1 LTYRRKRE
9 SMANEKGM
17 DFIEHLEK
25 SKIVNQDIENQLKRS
40 FISYA
45 MAVNISR
52 AIPDVRDGLK
62 PVHRRILYSMYESGL
77 TPDKPYRK
85 CATTVGDV
93 LGKYH
98 PHGDA
103 AVYDA
108 MVRLVQDFSINDP
121 LIDGHGNFG
130 SIDGDPAAA
139 NRYTEARLSK
149 ISLEMLRDIDKK
161 TADFYPNFDETREQP
176 VVLPSK
182 FPNILVNG
190 ADGIAV
196 GMATSIPPHNLVEAI
211 DATIA
216 LLNNAD
222 LSIEELM
229 QYIKAPDFP
238 TGGLVFGGNGL
249 REAYRTGKGKVI
261 LRAKC
266 EIEEKEGE
274 RAKIIITELPYQINK
289 EKLVVAISDLHKEK
303 KIEGIADLLDESDRR
318 GLRITVTAKR
328 DCSPQVLLNQLFKKT
343 NLQITYSIIFLA
355 LVDGVPKILNLKEIL
370 TNYISHQMEVIVRR
384 TKFDLERAEERLH
397 ILEGLSIALANIDEV
412 VEVLKKSKDRQDAM
426 ANLMER
432 FILSERQATAILDMR
447 LQRLT
452 GLEVEKIE
460 NEKHEKEE
468 EIKEYKRILSSDE
481 NIKEIVRN
489 ELTEIK
495 EKYGVPRKTQLAYG
509 EFDLDQADL
518 IPEEDIVISMS
529 HEGYIKRMAVSEYR
543 TQKRGG
549 IGVAAHK
556 TKEEDF
562 IEYIF
567 IGNSHQRYMIFT
579 STGKAFAKQ
588 GYEIPEASRTAR
600 GRAIINLLE
609 IGQEE
614 KIKAILPIPE
624 DTAGKYLVLATK
636 QGLIKKTPLEEFDQ
650 INRTGKI
657 AIKFNE
663 DDELISAVLTN
674 GEDELIIAANNGN
687 VIRCSEKDVRPMGR
701 AARGVKAMDLD
712 DGETLVDV
720 AVIKD
725 LEQEVITVTTNGYGK
740 RSSLDDYRL
749 QRRAGKGI
757 KAGTFNEK
765 TGDLASL
772 KILEKGNDLML
783 ITDSGIVIKVSTD
796 DISRFGRT
804 SQGVR
809 IMKMKDEEAKIA
821 SIAIAPNEDELEK
834 EVSESVTNETGEEQ
848 NKEEKFENNG
858 N

>member
-1 LTYRRKRE
+1 
-9 SMANEKGM
+9 MANEKGM
-17 DFIEHLEK
+17 EFIEHLEK

-161 TADFYPNFDETREQP
+161 TVDFYPNFDETREQP

-196 GMATSIPPHNLVEAI
+196 GMATSIPPHNLVETI

-238 TGGLVFGGNGL
+238 TGGLVFGGSGL

-274 RAKIIITELPYQINK
+274 RAKIVITELPYQINK

-303 KIEGIADLLDESDRR
+303 KIDGIADLLDESDRR

-370 TNYISHQMEVIVRR
+370 TQYIAHQMEVIVRR

-529 HEGYIKRMAVSEYR
+529 HAGYIKRMAVSEYR
-543 TQKRGG
+543 TQRRGG

-562 IEYIF
+562 VEYIF
-567 IGNSHQRYMIFT
+567 IGNSHQKYMIFT
-579 STGKAFAKQ
+579 STGKAFAKK

-701 AARGVKAMDLD
+701 SARGVKAMDLD

-720 AVIKD
+720 AVIRD
-725 LEQEVITVTTNGYGK
+725 AEQEVITVTTNGYGK

-809 IMKMKDEEAKIA
+809 IMKMKDGDDKIA

-834 EVSESVTNETGEEQ
+834 EVSETTTKETAEE
-848 NKEEKFENNG
+848 NIKEENLENKG
-858 N
+858 I

>member
-1 LTYRRKRE
+1 
-9 SMANEKGM
+9 MANEKGM
-17 DFIEHLEK
+17 EFIEHLEK

-149 ISLEMLRDIDKK
+149 IALEMLRDIDKK
-161 TADFYPNFDETREQP
+161 TVDFYPNFDETREQP

-196 GMATSIPPHNLVEAI
+196 GMATSIPPHNLVETI

-238 TGGLVFGGNGL
+238 TGGLVFGGSGL

-274 RAKIIITELPYQINK
+274 RAKIVITELPYQINK

-303 KIEGIADLLDESDRR
+303 KIDGIADLLDESDRR

-370 TNYISHQMEVIVRR
+370 TQYIAHQMEVIVRR

-529 HEGYIKRMAVSEYR
+529 HAGYIKRMAVSEYR
-543 TQKRGG
+543 TQRRGG

-562 IEYIF
+562 VEYIF
-567 IGNSHQRYMIFT
+567 IGNSHQKYMIFT
-579 STGKAFAKQ
+579 STGKAFAKK

-701 AARGVKAMDLD
+701 SARGVKAMDLD

-720 AVIKD
+720 AVIRD
-725 LEQEVITVTTNGYGK
+725 AEQEVITVTTNGYGK

-809 IMKMKDEEAKIA
+809 IMKMKDGDDKIA

-834 EVSESVTNETGEEQ
+834 EVSETTKETAEE
-848 NKEEKFENNG
+848 NIKEENLENKG
-858 N
+858 I

>member
-1 LTYRRKRE
+1 
-9 SMANEKGM
+9 MANEKGM
-17 DFIEHLEK
+17 EFIEHLEK

-161 TADFYPNFDETREQP
+161 TVDFYPNFDETREQP

-196 GMATSIPPHNLVEAI
+196 GMATSIPPHNLVETI

-238 TGGLVFGGNGL
+238 TGGLVFGGSGL

-274 RAKIIITELPYQINK
+274 RAKIVITELPYQINK

-303 KIEGIADLLDESDRR
+303 KIDGIADLLDESDRR

-370 TNYISHQMEVIVRR
+370 TQYIAHQMEVIVRR

-529 HEGYIKRMAVSEYR
+529 HAGYIKRMAVSEYR
-543 TQKRGG
+543 TQRRGG

-562 IEYIF
+562 VEYIF
-567 IGNSHQRYMIFT
+567 IGNSHQKYMIFT
-579 STGKAFAKQ
+579 STGKAFAKK

-614 KIKAILPIPE
+614 KIKAILPIPA

-701 AARGVKAMDLD
+701 SARGVKAMDLD

-720 AVIKD
+720 AVIRD
-725 LEQEVITVTTNGYGK
+725 AEQEVITVTTNGYGK

-809 IMKMKDEEAKIA
+809 IMKMKDGDDKIA

-834 EVSESVTNETGEEQ
+834 EVSETTTKETAEE
-848 NKEEKFENNG
+848 NIKEENLENKG
-858 N
+858 I

>member
-1 LTYRRKRE
+1 
-9 SMANEKGM
+9 MANEKGM

-161 TADFYPNFDETREQP
+161 TVDFYPNFDETREQP

-848 NKEEKFENNG
+848 NKEEKFENNE

>member
-1 LTYRRKRE
+1 
-9 SMANEKGM
+9 MANEKGM

-161 TADFYPNFDETREQP
+161 TVDFYPNFDETREQP

-266 EIEEKEGE
+266 EIEDKEGE

-725 LEQEVITVTTNGYGK
+725 PEQEVITVTTNGYGK

-834 EVSESVTNETGEEQ
+834 EVSESVANETGEEQ
-848 NKEEKFENNG
+848 NKEEKLENNE

>member
-1 LTYRRKRE
+1 
-9 SMANEKGM
+9 MANEKGM
-17 DFIEHLEK
+17 EFIEHLEK

-149 ISLEMLRDIDKK
+149 ISLEMLRDIEKK
-161 TADFYPNFDETREQP
+161 TVDFYPNFDETREQP

-196 GMATSIPPHNLVEAI
+196 GMATSIPPHNLVETI

-238 TGGLVFGGNGL
+238 TGGLVFGGSGL

-274 RAKIIITELPYQINK
+274 RAKIVITELPYQINK

-303 KIEGIADLLDESDRR
+303 KIDGIADLLDESDRR

-370 TNYISHQMEVIVRR
+370 TQYIAHQMEVIVRR

-529 HEGYIKRMAVSEYR
+529 HAGYIKRMAVSEYR
-543 TQKRGG
+543 TQRRGG

-562 IEYIF
+562 VEYIF
-567 IGNSHQRYMIFT
+567 IGNSHQKYMIFT
-579 STGKAFAKQ
+579 STGKAFAKK

-701 AARGVKAMDLD
+701 SARGVKAMDLD

-720 AVIKD
+720 AVIRD
-725 LEQEVITVTTNGYGK
+725 AEQEVITVTTNGYGK

-809 IMKMKDEEAKIA
+809 IMKMKDGDDKIA
-821 SIAIAPNEDELEK
+821 SIAIAPNEDELGK
-834 EVSESVTNETGEEQ
+834 EVSESTTKETVEENIKEENLD
-848 NKEEKFENNG
+848 NKEI
-858 N
+858 

>member
-1 LTYRRKRE
+1 
-9 SMANEKGM
+9 MANEKGM
-17 DFIEHLEK
+17 EFIEHLEK

-161 TADFYPNFDETREQP
+161 TVDFYPNFDETREQP

-196 GMATSIPPHNLVEAI
+196 GMATSIPPHNLVETI

-238 TGGLVFGGNGL
+238 TGGLVFGGSGL

-274 RAKIIITELPYQINK
+274 RAKIVITELPYQINK

-303 KIEGIADLLDESDRR
+303 KIDGIADLLDESDRR

-370 TNYISHQMEVIVRR
+370 TQYIAHQMEVIVRR

-529 HEGYIKRMAVSEYR
+529 HAGYIKRMAVSEYR
-543 TQKRGG
+543 TQRRGG

-562 IEYIF
+562 VEYIF
-567 IGNSHQRYMIFT
+567 IGNSHQKYMIFT
-579 STGKAFAKQ
+579 STGKAFAKK

-650 INRTGKI
+650 INRTGKL

-701 AARGVKAMDLD
+701 SARGVKAMDLD

-720 AVIKD
+720 AVIRD
-725 LEQEVITVTTNGYGK
+725 AEQEVITVTTNGYGK

-809 IMKMKDEEAKIA
+809 IMKMKDGDDKIA

-834 EVSESVTNETGEEQ
+834 EVSETTTKETAEE
-848 NKEEKFENNG
+848 NIKEENLENKG
-858 N
+858 I

>member
-1 LTYRRKRE
+1 
-9 SMANEKGM
+9 MANEKGM
-17 DFIEHLEK
+17 EFIEHLEK

-161 TADFYPNFDETREQP
+161 TVDFYPNFDETREQP

-196 GMATSIPPHNLVEAI
+196 GMATSIPPHNLVETI

-216 LLNNAD
+216 LLNNAN

-238 TGGLVFGGNGL
+238 TGGLVFGGSGL

-274 RAKIIITELPYQINK
+274 RAKIVITELPYQINK

-303 KIEGIADLLDESDRR
+303 KIDGIADLLDESDRR

-355 LVDGVPKILNLKEIL
+355 LVGGVPKILNLKEIL
-370 TNYISHQMEVIVRR
+370 TQYIAHQMEVIVRR

-529 HEGYIKRMAVSEYR
+529 HAGYIKRMAVSEYR
-543 TQKRGG
+543 TQRRGG

-562 IEYIF
+562 VEYIF
-567 IGNSHQRYMIFT
+567 IGNSHQKYMIFT
-579 STGKAFAKQ
+579 STGKAFAKK

-701 AARGVKAMDLD
+701 SARGVKAMDLD

-720 AVIKD
+720 AVIRD
-725 LEQEVITVTTNGYGK
+725 AEQEVITVTTNGYGK

-809 IMKMKDEEAKIA
+809 IMKMKDGDDKIA

-834 EVSESVTNETGEEQ
+834 EVSESTTKETVEENIKEENLD
-848 NKEEKFENNG
+848 NKEI
-858 N
+858 

>member
-1 LTYRRKRE
+1 
-9 SMANEKGM
+9 MANEKGM
-17 DFIEHLEK
+17 EFIEHLEK

-161 TADFYPNFDETREQP
+161 TVDFYPNFDETREQP

-196 GMATSIPPHNLVEAI
+196 GMATSIPPHNLVETI

-238 TGGLVFGGNGL
+238 TGGLVFGGSGL

-274 RAKIIITELPYQINK
+274 RAKIVITELPYQINK

-303 KIEGIADLLDESDRR
+303 KIDGIADLLDESDRR

-370 TNYISHQMEVIVRR
+370 TQYIAHQMEVIVRR

-529 HEGYIKRMAVSEYR
+529 HAGYIKRMAVSEYR
-543 TQKRGG
+543 TQRRGG

-562 IEYIF
+562 VEYIF
-567 IGNSHQRYMIFT
+567 IGNSHQKYMIFT
-579 STGKAFAKQ
+579 STGKAFAKK
-588 GYEIPEASRTAR
+588 GYEIPEASRMAR

-701 AARGVKAMDLD
+701 SARGVKAMDLD

-720 AVIKD
+720 AVIRD
-725 LEQEVITVTTNGYGK
+725 AEQEVITVTTNGYGK

-809 IMKMKDEEAKIA
+809 IMKMKDGDDKIA

-834 EVSESVTNETGEEQ
+834 EVSETTTKETAEE
-848 NKEEKFENNG
+848 NTKEENLENKG
-858 N
+858 I

>member
-1 LTYRRKRE
+1 MQDKNLVNVNLTKE
-9 SMANEKGM
+9 MKT
-17 DFIEHLEK
+17 
-25 SKIVNQDIENQLKRS
+25 S
-40 FISYA
+40 FIDYA
-45 MAVNISR
+45 MSVIVAR
-52 AIPDVRDGLK
+52 ALPDVRDGLK
-62 PVHRRILYSMYESGL
+62 PVHRRILYGMNELGV
-77 TPDKPYRK
+77 TPDKPHKKSARI
-85 CATTVGDV
+85 TGDV
-93 LGKYH
+93 MGKYH
-98 PHGDA
+98 PHGDSSI
-103 AVYDA
+103 YEA
-108 MVRLVQDFSINDP
+108 MVRMAQWWSYRYMLV
-121 LIDGHGNFG
+121 DGHGNFG

-149 ISLEMLRDIDKK
+149 ISLEMLRDIEKK
-161 TADFYPNFDETREQP
+161 TVDFYPNFDETREQP

-196 GMATSIPPHNLVEAI
+196 GMATSIPPHNLVETI

-238 TGGLVFGGNGL
+238 TGGLVFGGSGL

-274 RAKIIITELPYQINK
+274 RAKIVITELPYQINK

-303 KIEGIADLLDESDRR
+303 KIDGIADLLDESDRR

-370 TNYISHQMEVIVRR
+370 THYIAHQMEVIVRR

-529 HEGYIKRMAVSEYR
+529 HAGYIKRMAVSEYR
-543 TQKRGG
+543 TQRRGG

-562 IEYIF
+562 VEYIF
-567 IGNSHQRYMIFT
+567 IGNSHQKYMIFT
-579 STGKAFAKQ
+579 STGKAFAKK
-588 GYEIPEASRTAR
+588 GYEIPEASRMAR

-701 AARGVKAMDLD
+701 SARGVKAMDLD

-720 AVIKD
+720 AVIRD
-725 LEQEVITVTTNGYGK
+725 AEQEVITVTTNGYGK

-809 IMKMKDEEAKIA
+809 IMKMKDGDDKIA

-834 EVSESVTNETGEEQ
+834 EVSETTTKETAEE
-848 NKEEKFENNG
+848 NIKEENLENKG
-858 N
+858 I

>member
-1 LTYRRKRE
+1 
-9 SMANEKGM
+9 MANEKGM
-17 DFIEHLEK
+17 EFIEHLEK

-161 TADFYPNFDETREQP
+161 TVDFYPNFDETREQP

-196 GMATSIPPHNLVEAI
+196 GMATSIPPHNLVETI

-238 TGGLVFGGNGL
+238 TGGLVFGGSGL

-274 RAKIIITELPYQINK
+274 RAKIVITELPYQINK

-303 KIEGIADLLDESDRR
+303 KIDGIADLLDESDRR
-318 GLRITVTAKR
+318 GLRITITAKR

-370 TNYISHQMEVIVRR
+370 TQYIAHQMEVIVRR

-529 HEGYIKRMAVSEYR
+529 HAGYIKRMAVSEYR
-543 TQKRGG
+543 TQRRGG

-562 IEYIF
+562 VEYIF
-567 IGNSHQRYMIFT
+567 IGNSHQKYMIFT
-579 STGKAFAKQ
+579 STGKAFAKK

-701 AARGVKAMDLD
+701 SARGVKAMDLD

-720 AVIKD
+720 AVIRD
-725 LEQEVITVTTNGYGK
+725 AEQEVITVTTNGYGK

-809 IMKMKDEEAKIA
+809 IMKMKDGDDKIA

-834 EVSESVTNETGEEQ
+834 EVSETTTKETAEE
-848 NKEEKFENNG
+848 NIKEESLENKG
-858 N
+858 I

>member
-1 LTYRRKRE
+1 
-9 SMANEKGM
+9 MANEKGM
-17 DFIEHLEK
+17 EFIEHLEK

-161 TADFYPNFDETREQP
+161 TVDFYPNFDETREQP

-196 GMATSIPPHNLVEAI
+196 GMATSIPPHNLVETI

-216 LLNNAD
+216 LLNNAN

-238 TGGLVFGGNGL
+238 TGGLVFGGSGL

-274 RAKIIITELPYQINK
+274 RAKIVITELPYQINK

-303 KIEGIADLLDESDRR
+303 KIDGIADLLDESDRR

-370 TNYISHQMEVIVRR
+370 TQYIAHQMEVIVRR

-529 HEGYIKRMAVSEYR
+529 HAGYIKRMAVSEYR
-543 TQKRGG
+543 TQRRGG

-562 IEYIF
+562 VEYIF
-567 IGNSHQRYMIFT
+567 IGNSHQKYMIFT
-579 STGKAFAKQ
+579 STGKAFAKK

-701 AARGVKAMDLD
+701 SARGVKAMDLD

-720 AVIKD
+720 AVIRD
-725 LEQEVITVTTNGYGK
+725 AEQEVITVTTNGYGK

-809 IMKMKDEEAKIA
+809 IMKMKDGDDKIA

-834 EVSESVTNETGEEQ
+834 EVSESTTKETVEENIKEENLD
-848 NKEEKFENNG
+848 NKEI
-858 N
+858 

>member
-1 LTYRRKRE
+1 
-9 SMANEKGM
+9 MANEKGM
-17 DFIEHLEK
+17 EFIEHLEK

-161 TADFYPNFDETREQP
+161 TVDFYPNFDETREQP

-196 GMATSIPPHNLVEAI
+196 GMATSIPPHNLVETI

-238 TGGLVFGGNGL
+238 TGGLVFGGSGL

-274 RAKIIITELPYQINK
+274 RAKIVITELPYQINK

-303 KIEGIADLLDESDRR
+303 KIDGIADLLDESDRR

-370 TNYISHQMEVIVRR
+370 TQYIAHQMEVIVRR

-529 HEGYIKRMAVSEYR
+529 HAGYIKRMAVSEYR
-543 TQKRGG
+543 TQRRGG

-562 IEYIF
+562 VEYIF
-567 IGNSHQRYMIFT
+567 IGNSHQKYMIFT
-579 STGKAFAKQ
+579 STGKAFAKK

-624 DTAGKYLVLATK
+624 ATAGKYLVLATK

-701 AARGVKAMDLD
+701 SARGVKAMDLD

-720 AVIKD
+720 AVIRD
-725 LEQEVITVTTNGYGK
+725 AEQEVITVTTNGYGK

-809 IMKMKDEEAKIA
+809 IMKMKDGDDRIA

-834 EVSESVTNETGEEQ
+834 EVSETTTKETAEE
-848 NKEEKFENNG
+848 NIKEENLENKG
-858 N
+858 I

>member
-1 LTYRRKRE
+1 
-9 SMANEKGM
+9 MANEKGM
-17 DFIEHLEK
+17 EFIEHLEK

-161 TADFYPNFDETREQP
+161 TVDFYPNFDETREQP

-249 REAYRTGKGKVI
+249 REAYKTGKGKVI

-725 LEQEVITVTTNGYGK
+725 PKQEVITVTTNGYGK

-834 EVSESVTNETGEEQ
+834 EVSESVANETREEQ
-848 NKEEKFENNG
+848 NKEEKPENNE

>member
-1 LTYRRKRE
+1 
-9 SMANEKGM
+9 MANEKGM

-161 TADFYPNFDETREQP
+161 TVDFYPNFDETREQP

-725 LEQEVITVTTNGYGK
+725 PEQEVITVTTNGYGK

-834 EVSESVTNETGEEQ
+834 EVSESVANEIGEEQ
-848 NKEEKFENNG
+848 SKEEKLENNE

>member
-1 LTYRRKRE
+1 
-9 SMANEKGM
+9 MANEKGM
-17 DFIEHLEK
+17 EFIEHLKK

-161 TADFYPNFDETREQP
+161 TVDFYPNFDETREQP

-196 GMATSIPPHNLVEAI
+196 GMATSIPPHNLVETI

-238 TGGLVFGGNGL
+238 TGGLVFGGSGL

-274 RAKIIITELPYQINK
+274 RAKIVITELPYQINK

-303 KIEGIADLLDESDRR
+303 KIDGIADLLDESDRR

-370 TNYISHQMEVIVRR
+370 TQYIAHQMEVIVRR

-529 HEGYIKRMAVSEYR
+529 HAGYIKRMAVSEYR
-543 TQKRGG
+543 TQRRGG

-562 IEYIF
+562 VEYIF
-567 IGNSHQRYMIFT
+567 IGNSHQKYMIFT
-579 STGKAFAKQ
+579 STGKAFAKK

-701 AARGVKAMDLD
+701 SARGVKAMDLA

-720 AVIKD
+720 AVIRD
-725 LEQEVITVTTNGYGK
+725 AEQEVITVTTNGYGK

-809 IMKMKDEEAKIA
+809 IMKMKDGDDKIA

-834 EVSESVTNETGEEQ
+834 EVSETTKETAEE
-848 NKEEKFENNG
+848 NIKEENLENKG
-858 N
+858 I

>member
-1 LTYRRKRE
+1 
-9 SMANEKGM
+9 MANEKGM
-17 DFIEHLEK
+17 EFIEHLEK

-161 TADFYPNFDETREQP
+161 TVDFYPNFDETREQP

-196 GMATSIPPHNLVEAI
+196 GMATSIPPHNLVETI

-238 TGGLVFGGNGL
+238 TGGLVFGGSGL

-274 RAKIIITELPYQINK
+274 RAKIVITELPYQINK

-303 KIEGIADLLDESDRR
+303 KIDGIADLLDESDRR

-370 TNYISHQMEVIVRR
+370 TQYIAHQMEVIVRR

-529 HEGYIKRMAVSEYR
+529 HAGYIKRMAVSEYR
-543 TQKRGG
+543 TQRRGG

-562 IEYIF
+562 VEYIF
-567 IGNSHQRYMIFT
+567 IGNSHQKYMIFT
-579 STGKAFAKQ
+579 STGKAFAKK

-701 AARGVKAMDLD
+701 SARGVKAMDLA

-720 AVIKD
+720 AVIRD
-725 LEQEVITVTTNGYGK
+725 AEQEVITVTTNGYGK

-809 IMKMKDEEAKIA
+809 IMKMKDGDDKIA

-834 EVSESVTNETGEEQ
+834 EVSETTTKETTEE
-848 NKEEKFENNG
+848 NIKEENLENKG
-858 N
+858 I

>member
-1 LTYRRKRE
+1 
-9 SMANEKGM
+9 MANEKGM
-17 DFIEHLEK
+17 EFIEHLEK

-62 PVHRRILYSMYESGL
+62 PVHRRILYSMYESRL

-161 TADFYPNFDETREQP
+161 TVDFYPNFDETREQP

-196 GMATSIPPHNLVEAI
+196 GMATSIPPHNLVETI

-238 TGGLVFGGNGL
+238 TGGLVFGGSGL

-274 RAKIIITELPYQINK
+274 RAKIVITELPYQINK

-303 KIEGIADLLDESDRR
+303 KIDGIADLLDESDRR

-370 TNYISHQMEVIVRR
+370 TQYIAHQMEVIVRR

-529 HEGYIKRMAVSEYR
+529 HAGYIKRMAVSEYR
-543 TQKRGG
+543 TQRRGG

-562 IEYIF
+562 VEYIF
-567 IGNSHQRYMIFT
+567 IGNSHQKYMIFT
-579 STGKAFAKQ
+579 STGKAFAKK

-701 AARGVKAMDLD
+701 SARGVKAMDLA

-720 AVIKD
+720 AVIRD
-725 LEQEVITVTTNGYGK
+725 AEQEVITVTTNGYGK

-809 IMKMKDEEAKIA
+809 IMKMKDGDDKIA

-834 EVSESVTNETGEEQ
+834 EVSESTTKETVEENIKEENLD
-848 NKEEKFENNG
+848 NKEI
-858 N
+858 

>member
-1 LTYRRKRE
+1 
-9 SMANEKGM
+9 MANEKGM

-161 TADFYPNFDETREQP
+161 TVDFYPNFDETREQP

-725 LEQEVITVTTNGYGK
+725 PEQEVITVTTNGYGK

-834 EVSESVTNETGEEQ
+834 EVSESVANETGEEQ
-848 NKEEKFENNG
+848 NKEEKLENNE

>member
-1 LTYRRKRE
+1 
-9 SMANEKGM
+9 MANEKGM
-17 DFIEHLEK
+17 EFIEHLEK

-161 TADFYPNFDETREQP
+161 TVDFYPNFDETREQP

-196 GMATSIPPHNLVEAI
+196 GMATSIPPHNLVETT

-238 TGGLVFGGNGL
+238 TGGLVFGGSGL

-274 RAKIIITELPYQINK
+274 RAKIVITELPYQINK

-303 KIEGIADLLDESDRR
+303 KIDGIADLLDESDRR

-370 TNYISHQMEVIVRR
+370 TQYIAHQMEVIVRR

-529 HEGYIKRMAVSEYR
+529 HAGYIKRMAVSEYR
-543 TQKRGG
+543 TQRRGG

-562 IEYIF
+562 VEYIF
-567 IGNSHQRYMIFT
+567 IGNSHQKYMIFT
-579 STGKAFAKQ
+579 STGKAFAKK

-701 AARGVKAMDLD
+701 SARGVKAMDLA

-720 AVIKD
+720 AVIRD
-725 LEQEVITVTTNGYGK
+725 AEQEVITVTTNGYGK

-809 IMKMKDEEAKIA
+809 IMKMKDGDDKIA

-834 EVSESVTNETGEEQ
+834 EVSETTTKETAEE
-848 NKEEKFENNG
+848 NTKEENLENEG
-858 N
+858 I

>member
-1 LTYRRKRE
+1 
-9 SMANEKGM
+9 MANEKGM
-17 DFIEHLEK
+17 EFIEHLEK

-149 ISLEMLRDIDKK
+149 ISLEMLRDIEKK
-161 TADFYPNFDETREQP
+161 TVDFYPNFDETREQP

-196 GMATSIPPHNLVEAI
+196 GMATSIPPHNLVETI

-238 TGGLVFGGNGL
+238 TGGLVFGGSGL

-274 RAKIIITELPYQINK
+274 RAKIVITELPYQINK

-303 KIEGIADLLDESDRR
+303 KIDGIADLLDESDRR

-370 TNYISHQMEVIVRR
+370 TQYIAHQMEVIVRR

-529 HEGYIKRMAVSEYR
+529 HAGYIKRMAVSEYR
-543 TQKRGG
+543 TQRRGG

-562 IEYIF
+562 VEYIF
-567 IGNSHQRYMIFT
+567 IGNSHQKYMIFT
-579 STGKAFAKQ
+579 STGKAFAKK

-701 AARGVKAMDLD
+701 SARGVKAMDLD

-720 AVIKD
+720 AVIRD
-725 LEQEVITVTTNGYGK
+725 AEQEVITVTTNGYGK

-809 IMKMKDEEAKIA
+809 IMKMKDGDDKIA

-834 EVSESVTNETGEEQ
+834 EVSETTTKETAEE
-848 NKEEKFENNG
+848 NTKEENLENKG
-858 N
+858 I

>member
-1 LTYRRKRE
+1 
-9 SMANEKGM
+9 MANEKGM
-17 DFIEHLEK
+17 EFIEHLEK

-149 ISLEMLRDIDKK
+149 IALEMLRDIDKK
-161 TADFYPNFDETREQP
+161 TVDFYPNFDETREQP

-196 GMATSIPPHNLVEAI
+196 GMATSIPPHNLVETI

-238 TGGLVFGGNGL
+238 TGGLVFGGSGL

-274 RAKIIITELPYQINK
+274 RAKIVITELPYQINK
-289 EKLVVAISDLHKEK
+289 ERLVVAISDLHKEK
-303 KIEGIADLLDESDRR
+303 KIDGIADLLDESDRR

-370 TNYISHQMEVIVRR
+370 TQYIAHQMEVIVRR

-529 HEGYIKRMAVSEYR
+529 HAGYIKRMAVSEYR
-543 TQKRGG
+543 TQRRGG

-562 IEYIF
+562 VEYIF
-567 IGNSHQRYMIFT
+567 IGNSHQKYMIFT
-579 STGKAFAKQ
+579 STGKAFAKK

-701 AARGVKAMDLD
+701 SARGVKAMDLD

-720 AVIKD
+720 AVIRD
-725 LEQEVITVTTNGYGK
+725 AEQEVITVTTNGYGK

-809 IMKMKDEEAKIA
+809 IMKMKDGDDKIA

-834 EVSESVTNETGEEQ
+834 EVSETTTKETAEE
-848 NKEEKFENNG
+848 NIKEENLENKG
-858 N
+858 I

>member
-1 LTYRRKRE
+1 
-9 SMANEKGM
+9 M
-17 DFIEHLEK
+17 
-25 SKIVNQDIENQLKRS
+25 
-40 FISYA
+40 
-45 MAVNISR
+45 
-52 AIPDVRDGLK
+52 
-62 PVHRRILYSMYESGL
+62 
-77 TPDKPYRK
+77 
-85 CATTVGDV
+85 
-93 LGKYH
+93 
-98 PHGDA
+98 
-103 AVYDA
+103 
-108 MVRLVQDFSINDP
+108 
-121 LIDGHGNFG
+121 
-130 SIDGDPAAA
+130 
-139 NRYTEARLSK
+139 
-149 ISLEMLRDIDKK
+149 
-161 TADFYPNFDETREQP
+161 
-176 VVLPSK
+176 
-182 FPNILVNG
+182 
-190 ADGIAV
+190 
-196 GMATSIPPHNLVEAI
+196 
-211 DATIA
+211 
-216 LLNNAD
+216 
-222 LSIEELM
+222 
-229 QYIKAPDFP
+229 
-238 TGGLVFGGNGL
+238 
-249 REAYRTGKGKVI
+249 
-261 LRAKC
+261 
-266 EIEEKEGE
+266 
-274 RAKIIITELPYQINK
+274 
-289 EKLVVAISDLHKEK
+289 
-303 KIEGIADLLDESDRR
+303 
-318 GLRITVTAKR
+318 
-328 DCSPQVLLNQLFKKT
+328 
-343 NLQITYSIIFLA
+343 
-355 LVDGVPKILNLKEIL
+355 
-370 TNYISHQMEVIVRR
+370 
-384 TKFDLERAEERLH
+384 
-397 ILEGLSIALANIDEV
+397 
-412 VEVLKKSKDRQDAM
+412 LKKSKDRQDAM

-725 LEQEVITVTTNGYGK
+725 PEQEVITVTKNGYGK

-809 IMKMKDEEAKIA
+809 IMKMKDEDAKIA

-834 EVSESVTNETGEEQ
+834 EVSESVANETGEEQ
-848 NKEEKFENNG
+848 NKEEKLENNE

>member
-1 LTYRRKRE
+1 
-9 SMANEKGM
+9 MANEKGM
-17 DFIEHLEK
+17 EFIEHLEK

-161 TADFYPNFDETREQP
+161 TVDFYPNFDETREQP

-196 GMATSIPPHNLVEAI
+196 GMATSIPPHNLVETI

-238 TGGLVFGGNGL
+238 TGGLVFGGSGL

-274 RAKIIITELPYQINK
+274 RAKIVITELPYQINK

-303 KIEGIADLLDESDRR
+303 KIDGIADLLDESDRR

-370 TNYISHQMEVIVRR
+370 THYIAHQMEVIVRR

-529 HEGYIKRMAVSEYR
+529 HAGYIKRMAVSEYR
-543 TQKRGG
+543 TQRRGG

-562 IEYIF
+562 VEYIF
-567 IGNSHQRYMIFT
+567 IGNSHQKYMIFT
-579 STGKAFAKQ
+579 STGKAFAKK

-701 AARGVKAMDLD
+701 SARGVKAMDLD

-720 AVIKD
+720 AVIRD
-725 LEQEVITVTTNGYGK
+725 AEQEVITVTTNGYGK

-809 IMKMKDEEAKIA
+809 IMKMKDGDDKIA

-834 EVSESVTNETGEEQ
+834 EVSETTTKETAEE
-848 NKEEKFENNG
+848 NTKEENLENKG
-858 N
+858 I

>member
-1 LTYRRKRE
+1 
-9 SMANEKGM
+9 M
-17 DFIEHLEK
+17 
-25 SKIVNQDIENQLKRS
+25 
-40 FISYA
+40 
-45 MAVNISR
+45 
-52 AIPDVRDGLK
+52 
-62 PVHRRILYSMYESGL
+62 
-77 TPDKPYRK
+77 
-85 CATTVGDV
+85 
-93 LGKYH
+93 
-98 PHGDA
+98 
-103 AVYDA
+103 
-108 MVRLVQDFSINDP
+108 
-121 LIDGHGNFG
+121 
-130 SIDGDPAAA
+130 
-139 NRYTEARLSK
+139 
-149 ISLEMLRDIDKK
+149 
-161 TADFYPNFDETREQP
+161 
-176 VVLPSK
+176 
-182 FPNILVNG
+182 
-190 ADGIAV
+190 
-196 GMATSIPPHNLVEAI
+196 
-211 DATIA
+211 
-216 LLNNAD
+216 
-222 LSIEELM
+222 
-229 QYIKAPDFP
+229 
-238 TGGLVFGGNGL
+238 
-249 REAYRTGKGKVI
+249 
-261 LRAKC
+261 
-266 EIEEKEGE
+266 
-274 RAKIIITELPYQINK
+274 PYQINK

-303 KIEGIADLLDESDRR
+303 KIDGIADLLDESDRR

-370 TNYISHQMEVIVRR
+370 TQYIAHQMEVIVRR
-384 TKFDLERAEERLH
+384 PKFDLERAEERLH

-495 EKYGVPRKTQLAYG
+495 ERYGVPRKTQLAYG

-529 HEGYIKRMAVSEYR
+529 HAGYIKRMAVSEYR
-543 TQKRGG
+543 TQRRGG

-562 IEYIF
+562 VEYIF
-567 IGNSHQRYMIFT
+567 IGNSHQKYMIFT
-579 STGKAFAKQ
+579 STGKAFAKK
-588 GYEIPEASRTAR
+588 GYEIPEASRMAR

-701 AARGVKAMDLD
+701 SARGVKAMDLD

-720 AVIKD
+720 AVIRD
-725 LEQEVITVTTNGYGK
+725 AEQEVITVTTNGYGK

-809 IMKMKDEEAKIA
+809 IMKMKDGDDKIA

-834 EVSESVTNETGEEQ
+834 EVSETTTKETAEE
-848 NKEEKFENNG
+848 NIKEENLENKG
-858 N
+858 I

>member
-1 LTYRRKRE
+1 
-9 SMANEKGM
+9 MANEKGM
-17 DFIEHLEK
+17 EFIEHLEK

-161 TADFYPNFDETREQP
+161 TVDFYPNFDETREQP

-196 GMATSIPPHNLVEAI
+196 GMATSIPPHNLVETI

-238 TGGLVFGGNGL
+238 TGGLVFGGSGL

-274 RAKIIITELPYQINK
+274 RAKIVITELPYQINK

-303 KIEGIADLLDESDRR
+303 KIDGIADLLDESDRR

-370 TNYISHQMEVIVRR
+370 TQYIAHQMEVIVRR

-432 FILSERQATAILDMR
+432 FILSDRQATAILDMR

-529 HEGYIKRMAVSEYR
+529 HAGYIKRMAVSEYR
-543 TQKRGG
+543 TQRRGG

-562 IEYIF
+562 VEYIF
-567 IGNSHQRYMIFT
+567 IGNSHQKYMIFT
-579 STGKAFAKQ
+579 STGKAFAKK

-701 AARGVKAMDLD
+701 SARGVKAMDLD

-720 AVIKD
+720 AVIRD
-725 LEQEVITVTTNGYGK
+725 AEQEVITVTTNGYGK

-757 KAGTFNEK
+757 KAGTFNDK

-809 IMKMKDEEAKIA
+809 IMKMKDGDDKIA

-834 EVSESVTNETGEEQ
+834 EVSESTTKETVEEN
-848 NKEEKFENNG
+848 NKEENLDNKEI
-858 N
+858 

>member
-1 LTYRRKRE
+1 
-9 SMANEKGM
+9 MANEKGM
-17 DFIEHLEK
+17 EFIEHLEK

-161 TADFYPNFDETREQP
+161 TVDFYPNFDETREQP

-196 GMATSIPPHNLVEAI
+196 GMATSIPPHNLVETI

-238 TGGLVFGGNGL
+238 TGGLVFGGSGL

-274 RAKIIITELPYQINK
+274 RAKIVITELPYQINK

-303 KIEGIADLLDESDRR
+303 KIDGIADLLDESDRR

-370 TNYISHQMEVIVRR
+370 TQYIAHQMEVIVRR

-529 HEGYIKRMAVSEYR
+529 HAGYIKRMAVSEYR
-543 TQKRGG
+543 TQRRGG

-562 IEYIF
+562 VEYIF
-567 IGNSHQRYMIFT
+567 IGNSHQKYMIFT
-579 STGKAFAKQ
+579 STGKAFAKK

-701 AARGVKAMDLD
+701 SARGVKAMDLD

-720 AVIKD
+720 AVIRD
-725 LEQEVITVTTNGYGK
+725 AEQEVITVTTNGYGK

-809 IMKMKDEEAKIA
+809 IMKMKDGDDRIA

-834 EVSESVTNETGEEQ
+834 EVSETTTKETAEE
-848 NKEEKFENNG
+848 NIKEENLENKG
-858 N
+858 I

>member
-1 LTYRRKRE
+1 
-9 SMANEKGM
+9 MVNEKGM
-17 DFIEHLEK
+17 EFIEHLEK

-161 TADFYPNFDETREQP
+161 TVDFYPNFDETREQP

-196 GMATSIPPHNLVEAI
+196 GMATSIPPHNLVETI

-229 QYIKAPDFP
+229 QYKKAPDFP
-238 TGGLVFGGNGL
+238 TGGLVFGGSGL

-725 LEQEVITVTTNGYGK
+725 PEQEVITVTTNGYGK

-834 EVSESVTNETGEEQ
+834 EVSESVANETGEEQ
-848 NKEEKFENNG
+848 NKEEKFENNE

>member
-1 LTYRRKRE
+1 
-9 SMANEKGM
+9 MANEKGM
-17 DFIEHLEK
+17 EFIEHLEK

-161 TADFYPNFDETREQP
+161 TVDFYPNFDETREQP

-196 GMATSIPPHNLVEAI
+196 GMATSIPPHNLVETI

-238 TGGLVFGGNGL
+238 TGGLVFGGSGL

-274 RAKIIITELPYQINK
+274 RAKIVITELPYQINK

-303 KIEGIADLLDESDRR
+303 KIDGIADLLDESDRR

-370 TNYISHQMEVIVRR
+370 TQYIAHQMEVIVRR

-529 HEGYIKRMAVSEYR
+529 HAGYIKRMAVSEYR
-543 TQKRGG
+543 TQRRGG

-562 IEYIF
+562 VEYIF
-567 IGNSHQRYMIFT
+567 IGNSHQKYMIFT
-579 STGKAFAKQ
+579 STGKAFAKK

-701 AARGVKAMDLD
+701 SARGVKAMDLD

-720 AVIKD
+720 AVIRD
-725 LEQEVITVTTNGYGK
+725 AEQEVITVTTNGYGK

-809 IMKMKDEEAKIA
+809 IMKMKDGDDKIA

-834 EVSESVTNETGEEQ
+834 EVSETTKETAEE
-848 NKEEKFENNG
+848 NIKEENLENKG
-858 N
+858 I

>member
-1 LTYRRKRE
+1 
-9 SMANEKGM
+9 MANEKGM
-17 DFIEHLEK
+17 EFIEHLEK

-161 TADFYPNFDETREQP
+161 TVDFYPNFDETREQP

-196 GMATSIPPHNLVEAI
+196 GMATSIPPHNLVETI

-238 TGGLVFGGNGL
+238 TGGLVFGGSGL

-274 RAKIIITELPYQINK
+274 RAKIVITELPYQINK

-303 KIEGIADLLDESDRR
+303 KIDGIADLLDESDRR

-370 TNYISHQMEVIVRR
+370 TQYIAHQMEVIVRR

-529 HEGYIKRMAVSEYR
+529 HAGYIKRMAVSEYR
-543 TQKRGG
+543 TQRRGG

-562 IEYIF
+562 VEYIF
-567 IGNSHQRYMIFT
+567 IGNSHQKYMIFT
-579 STGKAFAKQ
+579 STGKAFAKK
-588 GYEIPEASRTAR
+588 GYEIPKASRTAR

-701 AARGVKAMDLD
+701 SARGVKAMDLD

-720 AVIKD
+720 AVIRD
-725 LEQEVITVTTNGYGK
+725 AEQEVITVTTNGYGK

-809 IMKMKDEEAKIA
+809 IMKMKDGDDKIA

-834 EVSESVTNETGEEQ
+834 EVSETTTKETAEE
-848 NKEEKFENNG
+848 NTKEENLENKG
-858 N
+858 I

>member
-1 LTYRRKRE
+1 
-9 SMANEKGM
+9 MANEKGM
-17 DFIEHLEK
+17 EFIEHLEK

-161 TADFYPNFDETREQP
+161 TVDFCPNFDETREQP

-196 GMATSIPPHNLVEAI
+196 GMATSIPPHNLVETI

-238 TGGLVFGGNGL
+238 TGGLVFGGSGL

-274 RAKIIITELPYQINK
+274 RAKIVITELPYQINK

-303 KIEGIADLLDESDRR
+303 KIDGIADLLDESDRR

-370 TNYISHQMEVIVRR
+370 TQYIAHQMEVIVRR

-529 HEGYIKRMAVSEYR
+529 HAGYIKRMAVSEYR
-543 TQKRGG
+543 TQRRGG

-562 IEYIF
+562 VEYIF
-567 IGNSHQRYMIFT
+567 TGNSHQKYMIFT
-579 STGKAFAKQ
+579 STGKAFAKK

-701 AARGVKAMDLD
+701 SARGVKAMDLD

-720 AVIKD
+720 AVIRD
-725 LEQEVITVTTNGYGK
+725 AEQEVITVTTNGYGK

-809 IMKMKDEEAKIA
+809 IMKMKDGDDKIA

-834 EVSESVTNETGEEQ
+834 EVSETTTKETAEG
-848 NKEEKFENNG
+848 NIKEENLENKG
-858 N
+858 I

>member
-1 LTYRRKRE
+1 
-9 SMANEKGM
+9 MANEKGM
-17 DFIEHLEK
+17 EFIEHLEK

-161 TADFYPNFDETREQP
+161 TVDFYPNFDETREQP

-196 GMATSIPPHNLVEAI
+196 GMATSIPPHNLVETI

-238 TGGLVFGGNGL
+238 TGGLVFGGSGL

-274 RAKIIITELPYQINK
+274 RAKIVITELPYQINK

-303 KIEGIADLLDESDRR
+303 KIDGIADLLDESDRR

-370 TNYISHQMEVIVRR
+370 THYIAHQMEVIVRR

-529 HEGYIKRMAVSEYR
+529 HAGYIKRMAVSEYR
-543 TQKRGG
+543 TQRRGG

-562 IEYIF
+562 VEYIF
-567 IGNSHQRYMIFT
+567 IGNSHQKYMIFT
-579 STGKAFAKQ
+579 STGKAFAKK

-609 IGQEE
+609 IRQEE

-701 AARGVKAMDLD
+701 SARGVKAMDLD

-720 AVIKD
+720 AVIRD
-725 LEQEVITVTTNGYGK
+725 AEQEVITVTTNGYGK

-809 IMKMKDEEAKIA
+809 IMKMKDGDDKIA

-834 EVSESVTNETGEEQ
+834 EVSETTKETVEENIKEENLD
-848 NKEEKFENNG
+848 NKEI
-858 N
+858 

>member
-1 LTYRRKRE
+1 
-9 SMANEKGM
+9 MANEKGM
-17 DFIEHLEK
+17 EFIEHLEK

-149 ISLEMLRDIDKK
+149 ISLEMLRDIEKK
-161 TADFYPNFDETREQP
+161 TVDFYPNFDETREQP

-196 GMATSIPPHNLVEAI
+196 GMATSIPPHNLVETI

-238 TGGLVFGGNGL
+238 TGGLVFGGSGL

-274 RAKIIITELPYQINK
+274 RAKIVITELPYQINK

-303 KIEGIADLLDESDRR
+303 KIDGIADLLDESDRR

-370 TNYISHQMEVIVRR
+370 THYIAHQMEVIVRR

-529 HEGYIKRMAVSEYR
+529 HAGYIKRMAVSEYR
-543 TQKRGG
+543 TQRRGG

-562 IEYIF
+562 VEYIF
-567 IGNSHQRYMIFT
+567 IGNSHQKYMIFT
-579 STGKAFAKQ
+579 STGKAFAKK

-701 AARGVKAMDLD
+701 SARGVKAMDLD

-720 AVIKD
+720 AVIRD
-725 LEQEVITVTTNGYGK
+725 AEQEVITVTTNGYGK

-809 IMKMKDEEAKIA
+809 IMKMKDGDDKIA
-821 SIAIAPNEDELEK
+821 SIAIAPNEEELEK
-834 EVSESVTNETGEEQ
+834 EVSESTTKETAEENIKEENVD
-848 NKEEKFENNG
+848 NKEI
-858 N
+858 

>member
-1 LTYRRKRE
+1 
-9 SMANEKGM
+9 MANEKGM
-17 DFIEHLEK
+17 EFIEHLEK

-161 TADFYPNFDETREQP
+161 TVDFYPNFDETREQP

-196 GMATSIPPHNLVEAI
+196 GMATSIPPHNLVETI

-238 TGGLVFGGNGL
+238 TGGLVFGGSGL

-274 RAKIIITELPYQINK
+274 RAKIVITELPYQINK

-303 KIEGIADLLDESDRR
+303 KIDGIADLLDESDRR

-328 DCSPQVLLNQLFKKT
+328 DCTPQVLLNQLFKKT

-370 TNYISHQMEVIVRR
+370 TQYIAHQMEVIVRR

-529 HEGYIKRMAVSEYR
+529 HAGYIKRMAVSEYR
-543 TQKRGG
+543 TQRRGG

-562 IEYIF
+562 VEYIF
-567 IGNSHQRYMIFT
+567 IGNSHQKYMIFT
-579 STGKAFAKQ
+579 STGKAFAKK

-701 AARGVKAMDLD
+701 SARGVKAMDLD

-720 AVIKD
+720 AVIRD
-725 LEQEVITVTTNGYGK
+725 AEQEVITVTTNGYGK
-740 RSSLDDYRL
+740 RSSLNDYRL

-757 KAGTFNEK
+757 KAGTFNDK

-809 IMKMKDEEAKIA
+809 IMKMKDGDDKIA

-834 EVSESVTNETGEEQ
+834 EVSETTTKETAEE
-848 NKEEKFENNG
+848 NIKEENLENKG
-858 N
+858 I

>member
-1 LTYRRKRE
+1 
-9 SMANEKGM
+9 MANEKGM
-17 DFIEHLEK
+17 EFIEHLEK

-77 TPDKPYRK
+77 TPDKPYKK

-161 TADFYPNFDETREQP
+161 TVDFYPNFDETREQP

-196 GMATSIPPHNLVEAI
+196 GMATSIPPHNLVETI

-238 TGGLVFGGNGL
+238 TGGLVFGGSGL

-274 RAKIIITELPYQINK
+274 RAKIVITELPYQINK

-303 KIEGIADLLDESDRR
+303 KIDGIADLLDESDRR

-328 DCSPQVLLNQLFKKT
+328 DSSPQVLLNQLFKKT

-370 TNYISHQMEVIVRR
+370 TQYIAHQMEVIVRR

-529 HEGYIKRMAVSEYR
+529 HAGYIKRMAVSEYR
-543 TQKRGG
+543 TQRRGG

-562 IEYIF
+562 VEYIF
-567 IGNSHQRYMIFT
+567 IGNSHQKYMIFT
-579 STGKAFAKQ
+579 STGKAFAKK

-701 AARGVKAMDLD
+701 SARGVKAMDLD

-720 AVIKD
+720 AVIRD
-725 LEQEVITVTTNGYGK
+725 AEQEVITVTTNGYGK

-809 IMKMKDEEAKIA
+809 IMKMKDGDDKIA

-834 EVSESVTNETGEEQ
+834 EVSESTTKETVEENIKEENLD
-848 NKEEKFENNG
+848 NKEI
-858 N
+858 

>member
-1 LTYRRKRE
+1 
-9 SMANEKGM
+9 MANEKGM
-17 DFIEHLEK
+17 EFIEHLEK

-161 TADFYPNFDETREQP
+161 TVDFYPNFDETREQP

-196 GMATSIPPHNLVEAI
+196 GMATSIPPHNLVETI

-238 TGGLVFGGNGL
+238 TGGLVFGGSGL

-274 RAKIIITELPYQINK
+274 RAKIVITELPYQINK

-303 KIEGIADLLDESDRR
+303 KIDGIADLLDESDRR

-370 TNYISHQMEVIVRR
+370 TQYIAHQMEVIVRR

-529 HEGYIKRMAVSEYR
+529 HAGYIKRMAVSEYR
-543 TQKRGG
+543 TQRRGG

-562 IEYIF
+562 VEYIF
-567 IGNSHQRYMIFT
+567 IGNSHQKYMIFT
-579 STGKAFAKQ
+579 STGKAFAKK

-701 AARGVKAMDLD
+701 SARGVKAMDLD

-720 AVIKD
+720 AVIRD
-725 LEQEVITVTTNGYGK
+725 AEQEVITVTTNGYGK

-809 IMKMKDEEAKIA
+809 IMKMKDGDDKIA

-834 EVSESVTNETGEEQ
+834 EVSETTTKETAEE
-848 NKEEKFENNG
+848 NTKEENLENKG
-858 N
+858 I

>member
-1 LTYRRKRE
+1 
-9 SMANEKGM
+9 M
-17 DFIEHLEK
+17 
-25 SKIVNQDIENQLKRS
+25 
-40 FISYA
+40 
-45 MAVNISR
+45 
-52 AIPDVRDGLK
+52 
-62 PVHRRILYSMYESGL
+62 
-77 TPDKPYRK
+77 
-85 CATTVGDV
+85 
-93 LGKYH
+93 
-98 PHGDA
+98 
-103 AVYDA
+103 
-108 MVRLVQDFSINDP
+108 
-121 LIDGHGNFG
+121 
-130 SIDGDPAAA
+130 
-139 NRYTEARLSK
+139 
-149 ISLEMLRDIDKK
+149 
-161 TADFYPNFDETREQP
+161 
-176 VVLPSK
+176 
-182 FPNILVNG
+182 
-190 ADGIAV
+190 
-196 GMATSIPPHNLVEAI
+196 
-211 DATIA
+211 
-216 LLNNAD
+216 
-222 LSIEELM
+222 
-229 QYIKAPDFP
+229 
-238 TGGLVFGGNGL
+238 
-249 REAYRTGKGKVI
+249 
-261 LRAKC
+261 
-266 EIEEKEGE
+266 
-274 RAKIIITELPYQINK
+274 PYQINK

-303 KIEGIADLLDESDRR
+303 KIDGIADLLDESDRR

-370 TNYISHQMEVIVRR
+370 TQYIAHQMEVIVRR

-529 HEGYIKRMAVSEYR
+529 HAGYIKRMAVSEYR
-543 TQKRGG
+543 TQRRGG

-562 IEYIF
+562 VEYIF
-567 IGNSHQRYMIFT
+567 IGNSHQKYMIFT
-579 STGKAFAKQ
+579 STGKAFAKK

-701 AARGVKAMDLD
+701 SARGVKAMDLA

-720 AVIKD
+720 AVIRD
-725 LEQEVITVTTNGYGK
+725 AEQEVITVTTNGYGK

-809 IMKMKDEEAKIA
+809 IMKMKDGDDKIA

-834 EVSESVTNETGEEQ
+834 EVSETTKETAEE
-848 NKEEKFENNG
+848 NIKEENLENKG
-858 N
+858 I

>member
-1 LTYRRKRE
+1 
-9 SMANEKGM
+9 MANEKGM
-17 DFIEHLEK
+17 EFIEHLEK

-161 TADFYPNFDETREQP
+161 TVDFYPNFDETREQP

-196 GMATSIPPHNLVEAI
+196 GMATSIPPHNLVETI

-216 LLNNAD
+216 LLNNAN

-238 TGGLVFGGNGL
+238 TGGLVFGGSGL

-274 RAKIIITELPYQINK
+274 RAKIVITELPYQINK

-303 KIEGIADLLDESDRR
+303 KIDGIADLLDESDRR

-370 TNYISHQMEVIVRR
+370 TQYIAHQMEVIVRR

-529 HEGYIKRMAVSEYR
+529 HAGYIKRMAVSEYR
-543 TQKRGG
+543 TQRRGG

-562 IEYIF
+562 VEYIF
-567 IGNSHQRYMIFT
+567 IGNSHQKYMIFT
-579 STGKAFAKQ
+579 STGKAFAKK

-701 AARGVKAMDLD
+701 SARGVKAMDLD

-720 AVIKD
+720 AVIRD
-725 LEQEVITVTTNGYGK
+725 AEQEVITVTTNGYGK

-809 IMKMKDEEAKIA
+809 IMKMKDGDDKIA

-834 EVSESVTNETGEEQ
+834 EVSETTTKETAEE
-848 NKEEKFENNG
+848 NIKEENLENNG
-858 N
+858 I